1 MRILVFGGK
10 GDLGMALG
18 DAGRPR
24 GHEVLCLGREAAD
37 ITIPADPVRAI
48 QTWPC
53 DVVVQCAAYH
63 RVDEAELKPW
73 LAYAVNGAGTA
84 NVAVA
89 ARVAGV
95 RLVYIST
102 DYVFAGDKGAPYL
115 EPDVPNPVNVYGRS
129 KLAGEYATIGA
140 GAGNLIV
147 RTAGLFGGNG
157 QSSKG
162 GDFIRRILARAN
174 AGETLQVVDDITTSV
189 GFVPDVALSVI
200 RLIEDE
206 VVGTRHVANPGVAIW
221 ADVAELALKA
231 AGASCE
237 LTRVK
242 ATVALKPEAGRRPEY
257 SVLGSVY
264 PWPTGVA
271 LPFWTQRVVE
281 YAQAVWQAW
290 HEPEPAAIG

>member
-10 GDLGMALG
+10 GDLGTAIG
-18 DAGRPR
+18 EAGRER
-24 GHEVLCLGREAAD
+24 DHEVLCLDRKAAD
-37 ITIPADPVRAI
+37 ITIPFDSVRAI
-48 QTWPC
+48 RQWPC

-63 RVDEAELKPW
+63 RVDEAELQPW

-89 ARVAGV
+89 ARLAGV

-102 DYVFAGDKGAPYL
+102 DYVFDGDKLSPYL
-115 EPDVPNPVNVYGRS
+115 ELDAPNPVNAYGRS
-129 KLAGEYATIGA
+129 KLAGEYATIG
-140 GAGNLIV
+140 GDVDNLIV
-147 RTAGLFGGNG
+147 RTAGLFGGSG

-162 GDFIRRILARAN
+162 GDFIRRMLTRAK
-174 AGETLQVVDDITTSV
+174 AGEPLQVVDDITTSV

-206 VVGTRHVANPGVAIW
+206 IVGTRHVVNPGAATW

-231 AGASCE
+231 AGAPCV
-237 LTRVK
+237 LTRMNQSGV
-242 ATVALKPEAGRRPEY
+242 RRPPY
-257 SVLGSVY
+257 SVLVSAY
-264 PWPTGVA
+264 PWPTGFA

-281 YAQAVWQAW
+281 YAKTVWHAW
-290 HEPEPAAIG
+290 PEPAPAVIG